1 VPFSPEQKFLPFEKL
16 APLLQK
22 VERPG
27 RYTGGE
33 FGIPAR
39 DPGKARSRILLSYPD
54 TYELGMSNEGLK
66 ILYDTVMRHGDF
78 FADRAYLPWT
88 DMGSQ
93 MQAAG
98 IELHSLGHFMLA
110 RSFDVWGF
118 NVAHE
123 LHFSNILYALD
134 LAGLPLL
141 RRERRGNEPLI
152 IAGGTAVTNPLP
164 LYDFVDAVFLGDGED
179 AILEIL
185 TIVARCKEDGRD
197 RQAILAELAAVQGL
211 LVMSTIEITDPGD
224 LTHYPHYRAPA
235 VQKRTHRASVFAD
248 LEHVIVPSIA
258 VTQDRVVVE
267 VTRGCGQACR
277 FCHAGFWKRPVRN
290 SEVDALVKTAD
301 KLLSLTGNDSVSLHA
316 LSIADYPWLEELVV
330 AMAGRFGSQGI
341 SISLPSLRVQV
352 KTIPVLEMTAGIRR
366 SSVTF
371 ALEAGSELQRERIH
385 KKSSEENLHYLVR
398 EVFSRKWDL
407 VKVYFMLGLPDLE
420 GTELEDLIRSLNAL
434 GRIAEEAGK
443 RKNVN
448 VSVSLFVPKPFTTFQ
463 WEKQAR
469 PEFFADGIARIK
481 AGLTSRRVHLKYPD
495 PWMAYVEGLLSR
507 GDHRVGAY
515 LLEAYRMGAR
525 FCSWDNAFARP
536 VWQEVVGQIPESLLE
551 LWLGERAGGTYVP
564 WHDLVDGFPFEK
576 LVRDYEKYRRV
587 TRENMNPPHP
597 QALSSSEFPPELLQ
611 PVEMPAHKF
620 RTTMLLKLVLGK
632 GQPMQYVGHLEFM
645 TALRKA
651 LRRAGWPLSFSQ
663 GFNKHEKLH
672 FDRPVP
678 LYMLS
683 RSEIVICELYERLEP
698 AVLLQNL
705 QSQLPAGMEVLH
717 LEEVAAVKMP
727 VLTEESYQLEFE
739 DEHCKESTMRALEA
753 LPESGM
759 FYHRKKKKM
768 RERILRDAIL
778 RLEDTGLSIE
788 LTVRSGREYAS
799 IQEILATALLPVERW
814 NVDVTVTKQG
824 LAESE
829 PLIQFQAAAS
839 AAAAGR

>member
-1 VPFSPEQKFLPFEKL
+1 MPFQPEPKFLSFEQL
-16 APLLQK
+16 APLLQQ

-33 FGIPAR
+33 FGIPQCDPVSAR
-39 DPGKARSRILLSYPD
+39 ARILLSYPD

-66 ILYDTVMRHGDF
+66 ILYDVVMRHGDF

-88 DMGSQ
+88 DMGSL
-93 MQAAG
+93 MQQAG
-98 IELHSLGHFMLA
+98 VKLYSLGHYLLA
-110 RSFDVWGF
+110 SSFDVWGF

-141 RRERRGNEPLI
+141 RRDRNQSEPI
-152 IAGGTAVTNPLP
+152 VIVGGTAVTNPLS
-164 LYDFVDAVFLGDGED
+164 LYDFVDAVFLGDGEQ

-185 TIVARCKEDGRD
+185 TIVARCKEEGKD
-197 RQAILAELAAVQGL
+197 RSTILNELASVSGL
-211 LVMSTIEITDPGD
+211 LVFNGVQITHPGDPG
-224 LTHYPHYRAPA
+224 HYPQYQTVA
-235 VQKRTHRASVFAD
+235 VQKRTHRAPVFAD
-248 LEHVIVPSIA
+248 LKHAIVPSIA

-290 SEVDALVKTAD
+290 SEVDALVQTAD
-301 KLLSLTGNDSVSLHA
+301 RLLAMTGNDSVSLHA

-330 AMAGRFGSQGI
+330 AMAGKFGPQGI

-385 KKSSEENLHYLVR
+385 KKSSEENLHYLIR

-420 GTELEDLIRSLNAL
+420 GTEVEDLIRSLNAL
-434 GRIAEEAGK
+434 GRIAEESGQ

-463 WEKQAR
+463 WEKQQL
-469 PEFFADGIARIK
+469 PDFFASGIARIK
-481 AGLTSRRVHLKYPD
+481 AGLKSRRVHLKYPD
-495 PWMAYVEGLLSR
+495 PWMAYVEGFLSR

-515 LLEAYRMGAR
+515 LAQAYHRGAR
-525 FCSWDNAFARP
+525 FCSWDNAFARSI
-536 VWQEVVGQIPESLLE
+536 WQDVLSHVPESLLQ

-564 WHDLVDGFPFEK
+564 WHSLVDGFPLEK
-576 LVRDYEKYRRV
+576 LVRDYEKYRGV
-587 TRENMNPPHP
+587 NKENMNPPHP
-597 QALSSSEFPPELLQ
+597 QALSNSEFPEDLLR
-611 PVEMPAHKF
+611 PVEMPAYKF
-620 RTTMLLKLVLGK
+620 QTVILLKLVLGK
-632 GQPMQYVGHLEFM
+632 SHPMQYVGHLEFM

-651 LRRAGWPLSFSQ
+651 LRRARWPLSFSQ

-683 RSEIVICELYERLEP
+683 RNEIVICELYEAMDPVLARELLEQQIP
-698 AVLLQNL
+698 
-705 QSQLPAGMEVLH
+705 PGMELLSIEKVDH
-717 LEEVAAVKMP
+717 ARMTVVPEE
-727 VLTEESYQLEFE
+727 TYQLAFH
-739 DEHCKESTMRALEA
+739 DEVCKQNTLRALES
-753 LPESGM
+753 LPRTGS
-759 FYHRKKKKM
+759 FYHRKKKSM
-768 RERILRDAIL
+768 RERFLQEAIVSCEDPGRSIQITLR
-778 RLEDTGLSIE
+778 TGKE
-788 LTVRSGREYAS
+788 FAS
-799 IQEILATALLPVERW
+799 IQELLSSAGLPVERW
-814 NVDVTVTKQG
+814 NVDVTVTKWG
-824 LAESE
+824 PAYSE
-829 PLIQFQAAAS
+829 PPLTLQAAS
-839 AAAAGR
+839 AAGL